1 MKLKDLLET
10 NGHGPDVQDYEQKLD
25 VIVNYLV
32 TLATHEAKKAV
43 QNPDAE
49 HIKYALEVIE
59 KDLFGK
65 AANKLAGKQY
75 QRSQYRGV

>member
-1 MKLKDLLET
+1 MKIKDLLEAG
-10 NGHGPDVQDYEQKLD
+10 GHGPDVQDYEQKLD
-25 VIVNYLV
+25 VIVNDLI

-49 HIKYALEVIE
+49 QIKYALEVIE
-59 KDLFGK
+59 KDLIGK
-65 AANKLAGKQY
+65 AANKLAGTHY